1 MSSLNS
7 TSLVNSTTTS
17 TLNSTLSFNFKTNF
31 TKLSVT
37 LATIFAVVSSTL
49 STISISA
56 QTTGGTGTTG
66 KFGEALF
73 KQTSDGIYDMIS
85 LITSFIVTPIAVIA
99 LIVLI
104 IQIIWGMVSG
114 ENHNMGK
121 KIGWAFAILVL
132 VIVAFYLGNNAR
144 SVFGN
149 GN

>member
-1 MSSLNS
+1 MQ
-7 TSLVNSTTTS
+7 
-17 TLNSTLSFNFKTNF
+17 
-31 TKLSVT
+31 KLSYKFASI
-37 LATIFAVVSSTL
+37 LNTIITILV
-49 STISISA
+49 TISFSFSSIVINA
-56 QTTGGTGTTG
+56 QTTGTAGTTG

-73 KQTSDGIYDMIS
+73 KQTSDGIYDIIS
-85 LITSFIVTPIAVIA
+85 LITSFIVTPIAVIS

-121 KIGWAFAILVL
+121 KIGWAFAILIL

>member
-7 TSLVNSTTTS
+7 TTSVNTLISTI
-17 TLNSTLSFNFKTNF
+17 KTNF
-31 TKLSVT
+31 AKLSLSLLT
-37 LATIFAVVSSTL
+37 AFAVVSNTIT
-49 STISISA
+49 TISISA
-56 QTTGGTGTTG
+56 QTTGTTGGTTG

-73 KQTSDGIYDMIS
+73 KKTSDSIYDMIS

-99 LIVLI
+99 LVVLI

-132 VIVAFYLGNNAR
+132 VIVALYLGNNAR

>member
-1 MSSLNS
+1 MSFLNS
-7 TSLVNSTTTS
+7 TTSVNTLISTI
-17 TLNSTLSFNFKTNF
+17 KTNF
-31 TKLSVT
+31 AKLLLSLLT
-37 LATIFAVVSSTL
+37 AFAVVSNAIT
-49 STISISA
+49 TISISA
-56 QTTGGTGTTG
+56 QTTGTTGGTTG

-73 KQTSDGIYDMIS
+73 KKTSDSIYDMIS

-99 LIVLI
+99 LVVLI

-121 KIGWAFAILVL
+121 KIGWAFSILVL
-132 VIVAFYLGNNAR
+132 VIVALYLGNNAR

>member
-1 MSSLNS
+1 MSSLNLIQLVKS
-7 TSLVNSTTTS
+7 TVDTTFIS
-17 TLNSTLSFNFKTNF
+17 TLKANFAKVSLSIF
-31 TKLSVT
+31 TAFAIVSN
-37 LATIFAVVSSTL
+37 TIT
-49 STISISA
+49 TISISA
-56 QTTGGTGTTG
+56 QTTGTTGGTTG

-73 KQTSDGIYDMIS
+73 KKTSDSIYDMIS

-132 VIVAFYLGNNAR
+132 VIVAFYLGANAR
-144 SVFGN
+144 TIFGSPN
-149 GN
+149 